1 MNRKLHNSML
11 AFSATGLMLLF
22 GLMAATPATSDQD
35 DASVSAALLAAASP
49 MSVDADAEASLDT
62 VEARAHSI
70 EAHARQLEADLDRS
84 NSLGDTIAS
93 AVAFAATV
101 STEAALNAAMEA
113 SNDEAER
120 QRAADREQRRHARK
134 VRSALAVP
142 YFSFAQ
148 GLRRNSRS

>member
-22 GLMAATPATSDQD
+22 GLMAATPASSDQD
-35 DASVSAALLAAASP
+35 ASASTASMAAASTT
-49 MSVDADAEASLDT
+49 SIDAYAEASLDS
-62 VEARAHSI
+62 VEARARSI
-70 EAHARQLEADLDRS
+70 EDRARQLEADLDRS

-113 SNDEAER
+113 SDDEVER